1 MTFTGSPMVLT
12 NGPVIRRHTRR
23 RKEPIQARRRNYL
36 VSASNRHPPLDNCPD
51 EQPTGSARLSIMF
64 EPAPVAT
71 IGELLRDLA
80 TAILIAVSGRT
91 RARRNDN
98 RRNAPP
104 DASA

>member
-1 MTFTGSPMVLT
+1 M
-12 NGPVIRRHTRR
+12 
-23 RKEPIQARRRNYL
+23 
-36 VSASNRHPPLDNCPD
+36 SASNRHPPLDNYPD

>member
-1 MTFTGSPMVLT
+1 
-12 NGPVIRRHTRR
+12 
-23 RKEPIQARRRNYL
+23 
-36 VSASNRHPPLDNCPD
+36 VSASNRRPPPDDYPD
-51 EQPTGSARLSIMF
+51 EQPTGSARLSIMV

-98 RRNAPP
+98 RRKTPQTHPP
-104 DASA
+104 DSRP